1 MIKTIDGALWQWNTG
16 RLVQIVPRPGT
27 TVDKVTCYNGTTEN
41 AVQLVLQN
49 DGEKVTAEIPNI
61 FLQSANNITVYSTM
75 LDATG
80 ERTTESAMFGVNRQP
95 KPDDYVYTE
104 TELQSWK
111 AMAESYKATS
121 DNFESVVM
129 DYKTLS
135 EDYKKLS
142 EEYEQLSGDYKDTAN
157 EASAAA
163 ASVER
168 YEALSTQYQ
177 TTAETV
183 CKTLEDVGALVD
195 EINGEVI

>member
-16 RLVQIVPRPGT
+16 RLVQIFPRPGT

-41 AVQLVLQN
+41 AVQLKVVN
-49 DGEKVTAEIPNI
+49 DGGDITVQIPDE

-75 LDATG
+75 LDETG

-95 KPDDYVYTE
+95 KPDDYVYTP
-104 TELQSWK
+104 TELLSWK
-111 AMAESYKATS
+111 TMAEQYKASS
-121 DNFESVVM
+121 DNFESVVT

-142 EEYEQLSGDYKDTAN
+142 EDYEQLSGDYKDTAD

-168 YEALSTQYQ
+168 YEALCEDYK